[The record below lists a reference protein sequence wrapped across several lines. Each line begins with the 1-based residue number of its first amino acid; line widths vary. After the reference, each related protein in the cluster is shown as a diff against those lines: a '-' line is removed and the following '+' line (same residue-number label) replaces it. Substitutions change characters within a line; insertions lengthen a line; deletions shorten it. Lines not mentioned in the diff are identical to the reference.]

1 MIVLSCW
8 LVEANFQPNHN
19 TTISVHSRQKRA
31 ANKCTVGTAALKA
44 FLAIVSVVAGAG
56 PTVATFG
63 ASAPLAVAAGSG
75 FGSSAVANVNCL
87 KNPRLDTILANQ
99 KQLKKDLKVIK
110 ELVMENGR
118 SIVKVEEKV
127 EFSTIVS
134 LYGNEIISLR
144 TAEKAFLKNLRFDRN
159 GAIEESAA
167 QRRFM
172 ETALGHQP
180 GSQFRGLEALMDM
193 ITKGT
198 GIVDGRLGQSV
209 YNPARKNQHIFCRP
223 SVKKYFNNLILQG
236 ANILFAAK
244 AMNGEEITREDKI
257 RNLGYI
263 LENNKLFENECEK
276 GMNFMRSKRQSSLE

>member
-1 MIVLSCW
+1 MGFLNNLRW
-8 LVEANFQPNHN
+8 LLHLIQNLNLLQ
-19 TTISVHSRQKRA
+19 Q
-31 ANKCTVGTAALKA
+31 
-44 FLAIVSVVAGAG
+44 
-56 PTVATFG
+56 PTVH
-63 ASAPLAVAAGSG
+63 LRQRLQQLHRKK
-75 FGSSAVANVNCL
+75 NL
-87 KNPRLDTILANQ
+87 KE
-99 KQLKKDLKVIK
+99 IK
-110 ELVMENGR
+110 ELVTENGR

-198 GIVDGRLGQSV
+198 GSYFR
-209 YNPARKNQHIFCRP
+209 FCP
-223 SVKKYFNNLILQG
+223 CF
-236 ANILFAAK
+236 
-244 AMNGEEITREDKI
+244 IT
-257 RNLGYI
+257 
-263 LENNKLFENECEK
+263 
-276 GMNFMRSKRQSSLE
+276 

>member
-1 MIVLSCW
+1 MCQILSNGWFVRTFLTLAGSC
-8 LVEANFQPNHN
+8 
-19 TTISVHSRQKRA
+19 QKQII
-31 ANKCTVGTAALKA
+31 NENSS
-44 FLAIVSVVAGAG
+44 FYVA
-56 PTVATFG
+56 VATFG

-172 ETALGHQP
+172 ETALGH
-180 GSQFRGLEALMDM
+180 
-193 ITKGT
+193 
-198 GIVDGRLGQSV
+198 
-209 YNPARKNQHIFCRP
+209 
-223 SVKKYFNNLILQG
+223 
-236 ANILFAAK
+236 
-244 AMNGEEITREDKI
+244 
-257 RNLGYI
+257 
-263 LENNKLFENECEK
+263 
-276 GMNFMRSKRQSSLE
+276 